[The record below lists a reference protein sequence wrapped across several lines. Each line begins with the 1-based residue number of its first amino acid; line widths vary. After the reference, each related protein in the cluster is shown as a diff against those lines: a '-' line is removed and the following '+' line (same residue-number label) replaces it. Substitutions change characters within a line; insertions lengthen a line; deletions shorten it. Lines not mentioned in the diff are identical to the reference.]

1 MADVLTGAEGN
12 IMQLVMVRTV
22 WHCGVR
28 EPIMLDIEDAHQL
41 GRACRLSPLAKEYDI
56 PTENGGCQMDG
67 RQSDN
72 FIVLLKSG
80 NADRG
85 KEVTQ

>member
-1 MADVLTGAEGN
+1 MPVMQHNGNTSTGES
-12 IMQLVMVRTV
+12 L
-22 WHCGVR
+22 
-28 EPIMLDIEDAHQL
+28 P
-41 GRACRLSPLAKEYDI
+41 PLEKEYDI
-56 PTENGGCQMDG
+56 PTENGGCQTGD

>member
-1 MADVLTGAEGN
+1 MRLA
-12 IMQLVMVRTV
+12 MVRTA
-22 WHCGVR
+22 WHCGVI
-28 EPIMLDIEDAHQL
+28 EPIMLDIKDAHQL
-41 GRACRLSPLAKEYDI
+41 GRACRLSQK
-56 PTENGGCQMDG
+56 PTENGGCQTDG

>member
-12 IMQLVMVRTV
+12 IMQFVKVRTV
-22 WHCGVR
+22 WLCGVR
-28 EPIMLDIEDAHQL
+28 EPIMLDMEDTHQL
-41 GRACRLSPLAKEYDI
+41 GRACRLSQKEYDT
-56 PTENGGCQMDG
+56 PTENGGCQTGG

-72 FIVLLKSG
+72 FIVLMKSG

>member
-1 MADVLTGAEGN
+1 MRMHINWG
-12 IMQLVMVRTV
+12 
-22 WHCGVR
+22 
-28 EPIMLDIEDAHQL
+28 EPAVS
-41 GRACRLSPLAKEYDI
+41 RKEYDI
-56 PTENGGCQMDG
+56 PTENGGCQKDD

-85 KEVTQ
+85 KEVT

>member
-12 IMQLVMVRTV
+12 IMRLAMVRTA
-22 WHCGVR
+22 WHCGVI
-28 EPIMLDIEDAHQL
+28 EPIMLDIKDAHQL
-41 GRACRLSPLAKEYDI
+41 EEYDI
-56 PTENGGCQMDG
+56 PTENGGCQTDG

>member
-1 MADVLTGAEGN
+1 MALRGQRADHADNKDT
-12 IMQLVMVRTV
+12 
-22 WHCGVR
+22 
-28 EPIMLDIEDAHQL
+28 HQL
-41 GRACRLSPLAKEYDI
+41 GRACRLSKREYDI
-56 PTENGGCQMDG
+56 PTENGGCQTGD

>member
-1 MADVLTGAEGN
+1 MRLA
-12 IMQLVMVRTV
+12 MVRTA
-22 WHCGVR
+22 WHCGVI
-28 EPIMLDIEDAHQL
+28 EPIMLDIKDAHQL
-41 GRACRLSPLAKEYDI
+41 GRACRLSQKSMTYQQEYDI
-56 PTENGGCQMDG
+56 PTENGGCQTDG

>member
-1 MADVLTGAEGN
+1 
-12 IMQLVMVRTV
+12 MVSAMVPDKRRQQASRV
-22 WHCGVR
+22 VK
-28 EPIMLDIEDAHQL
+28 
-41 GRACRLSPLAKEYDI
+41 RLSLEKYDY
-56 PTENGGCQMDG
+56 PTENGGCQMGG

-72 FIVLLKSG
+72 FIVPLKSG

>member
-1 MADVLTGAEGN
+1 M
-12 IMQLVMVRTV
+12 R
-22 WHCGVR
+22 
-28 EPIMLDIEDAHQL
+28 
-41 GRACRLSPLAKEYDI
+41 EYDY
-56 PTENGGCQMDG
+56 PTENEGYKMDG

>member
-1 MADVLTGAEGN
+1 
-12 IMQLVMVRTV
+12 
-22 WHCGVR
+22 
-28 EPIMLDIEDAHQL
+28 MLDIKDTHQL
-41 GRACRLSPLAKEYDI
+41 GRACRPSKREYDI
-56 PTENGGCQMDG
+56 PTENGGCQTGD

>member
-1 MADVLTGAEGN
+1 MAS
-12 IMQLVMVRTV
+12 VMVPDKRRQQASRIV
-22 WHCGVR
+22 KAI
-28 EPIMLDIEDAHQL
+28 EP
-41 GRACRLSPLAKEYDI
+41 RKEYDI
-56 PTENGGCQMDG
+56 PTENGGGQTGD

>member
-1 MADVLTGAEGN
+1 MEGN
-12 IMQLVMVRTV
+12 IIQFVMVRTI

-28 EPIMLDIEDAHQL
+28 EPIMLDTKDFTSTGES
-41 GRACRLSPLAKEYDI
+41 LSPLAKEHDI
-56 PTENGGCQMDG
+56 PTENGGCQTGG

-72 FIVLLKSG
+72 FIVLLKPG

>member
-1 MADVLTGAEGN
+1 
-12 IMQLVMVRTV
+12 
-22 WHCGVR
+22 
-28 EPIMLDIEDAHQL
+28 MLDIKDTHQL
-41 GRACRLSPLAKEYDI
+41 GRACRLSNIEYDI
-56 PTENGGCQMDG
+56 PTENGGCQTGDG
-67 RQSDN
+67 QSDN

>member
-12 IMQLVMVRTV
+12 IMRLAMVRTA
-22 WHCGVR
+22 WHCGVI
-28 EPIMLDIEDAHQL
+28 EPIMLDI
-41 GRACRLSPLAKEYDI
+41 K
-56 PTENGGCQMDG
+56 PTENGGCQTDG

>member
-12 IMQLVMVRTV
+12 IMRLAMVRTA
-22 WHCGVR
+22 WHCGVI
-28 EPIMLDIEDAHQL
+28 EPIMLDIKDAHQL
-41 GRACRLSPLAKEYDI
+41 GRACRLSQ
-56 PTENGGCQMDG
+56 PTENGGCQTDG

>member
-1 MADVLTGAEGN
+1 
-12 IMQLVMVRTV
+12 MQLVMVRTV
-22 WHCGVR
+22 RHCGVR
-28 EPIMLDIEDAHQL
+28 EPIMLDNEDTHQL
-41 GRACRLSPLAKEYDI
+41 GESLTPLAKEYDI
-56 PTENGGCQMDG
+56 PTEKEGCQTGG

-72 FIVLLKSG
+72 FIVPLKSG

>member
-1 MADVLTGAEGN
+1 
-12 IMQLVMVRTV
+12 
-22 WHCGVR
+22 
-28 EPIMLDIEDAHQL
+28 MLDIKDTHQL
-41 GRACRLSPLAKEYDI
+41 GRACRLSNREYDI
-56 PTENGGCQMDG
+56 PTENGGCQTGG

>member
-1 MADVLTGAEGN
+1 
-12 IMQLVMVRTV
+12 
-22 WHCGVR
+22 
-28 EPIMLDIEDAHQL
+28 MLDIKDTHQL
-41 GRACRLSPLAKEYDI
+41 GRACRPSKREYDI
-56 PTENGGCQMDG
+56 PTKNVGCQTGD

>member
-1 MADVLTGAEGN
+1 MG
-12 IMQLVMVRTV
+12 
-22 WHCGVR
+22 
-28 EPIMLDIEDAHQL
+28 
-41 GRACRLSPLAKEYDI
+41 
-56 PTENGGCQMDG
+56 G

-72 FIVLLKSG
+72 FIVPLKSG

>member
-1 MADVLTGAEGN
+1 MTTRTHINWESLT
-12 IMQLVMVRTV
+12 
-22 WHCGVR
+22 
-28 EPIMLDIEDAHQL
+28 
-41 GRACRLSPLAKEYDI
+41 PLAKEYDI
-56 PTENGGCQMDG
+56 PTEKEGCQTGG

-72 FIVLLKSG
+72 FIVPLKSG

>member
-1 MADVLTGAEGN
+1 
-12 IMQLVMVRTV
+12 MQLDMVRTV
-22 WHCGVR
+22 RHCGVR
-28 EPIMLDIEDAHQL
+28 EPIMLDNEDTHQL
-41 GRACRLSPLAKEYDI
+41 GRACRLSQKEYDI
-56 PTENGGCQMDG
+56 PTEKEGCQTGG

-72 FIVLLKSG
+72 FIVPMKSG